1 MKKLFY
7 LLAMVVTLFTFTA
20 CSGGGPGSALKE
32 YVEAMQKGDYEK
44 CVDGIALVNVEP
56 DQQQSVR
63 DSYVA
68 LMKKG
73 AKNIERKGG
82 IKNIEILSEEIASDG
97 NTAVV
102 KLKLTYGNGK
112 EETEEQKM
120 VKTDGKWLMD
130 VGK

>member
-7 LLAMVVTLFTFTA
+7 LLVMVVALFTFSA
-20 CSGGGPGSALKE
+20 CSGSGPGSALKE

-44 CVDGIALVNVEP
+44 CVEGIALVNVEP
-56 DQQQSVR
+56 DQQQSIR
-63 DSYVA
+63 DSYIS

-73 AKNIERKGG
+73 AKDIERKGG
-82 IKNIEILSEEIASDG
+82 IKNVEILSEEIASDG

-102 KLKLTYGNGK
+102 KLKLTYGNGE